1 MKTIDE
7 YTVLELIERY
17 KDVIGEDIENF
28 LCDTIYEGRHT
39 EELKEAIG
47 IKAIIKND
55 KKARIKAVYSVLEE
69 LFGNV
74 KEINESADL
83 KKDLLAQIIERYPDR
98 IKARTK
104 KEMKEL
110 ILEGKSAEVY
120 KYPSKKYKGVDEYK
134 IITDEEPKS
143 TESIYDS
150 RERRFFEQVID
161 EVSINDLEAVIKSKY
176 KERLMD
182 VIMKKVSTN
191 YFLEKKKITPKE
203 YLELYKR
210 GRQEDD
216 QERVVIEFSQEN
228 AERDVNQILREYLK
242 TNFHLVD
249 QETLLLN
256 AAAKLML
263 GIRLIQGEKICN
275 VSIRDV
281 AKSEETEKIQASII
295 SLERISR
302 ELKKN
307 KYSRDVVYN
316 VKDENGQKIITTD
329 KQGIDDFLEKC
340 TDTKYLSDEYIEKL
354 HEDLSKG
361 IIPEDIE
368 ELRIAGVDV
377 SDVINVMDNYEEN
390 QRKKEKEH
398 LLETAKELTNYLKQ
412 NGKIDSEHIIK
423 LYMDGNVS
431 LNLLIAV
438 DISDLSK
445 EYFEDKL
452 LEVFGE
458 NVFINNE
465 ETNNRIKKYGNLYS
479 MLREKGQIDTTTDQI
494 VEKLSEVFGEEFI
507 PGIID
512 DLYKMKI
519 ANMQDGLQWLG
530 GEFLTE
536 LYKQENLR
544 PVEIRRLYNEGTINF
559 EDLTSMVKLLND
571 NTEQFMVISSLF
583 PEAESIETRQ
593 ELFKEC
599 LDLGD
604 SLKEDDKGT
613 KRKKGEKIESEY
625 NQYIT
630 DPGERF
636 KVVQL
641 LDKEY
646 SLKMTS
652 DGHAIMHLPSRG
664 KVFIEKM
671 LDKDGNPYYG
681 AATYIVDK
689 EYFEK
694 NEDMI
699 VIEDKIKRSKLSQNS
714 ESKSIERVI
723 HSPTGWGKGIKRI
736 FEINEETRTPEELQ
750 EIEDAIKSVE
760 ESRRK
765 IERE

>member
-377 SDVINVMDNYEEN
+377 ADVINVMDNYEEN

-431 LNLLIAV
+431 LNLLGAV

-583 PEAESIETRQ
+583 PEAESIEIRQ
-593 ELFKEC
+593 ELFKKC
-599 LDLGD
+599 LKLDD

-613 KRKKGEKIESEY
+613 KRKKGKKSDNKYE
-625 NQYIT
+625 QYIT

-636 KVVQL
+636 KAAQL

-652 DGHAIMHLPSRG
+652 DGHAIMHLPNLQT
-664 KVFIEKM
+664 VWIEKM

-681 AATYIVDK
+681 AASYFVNE

-694 NEDMI
+694 NKDTI
-699 VIEDKIKRSKLSQNS
+699 LVEDKVKRRKLSQNS
-714 ESKSIERVI
+714 ESKSIEKLI
-723 HSPTGWGKGIKRI
+723 HSPTGWVKGVKRI
-736 FEINEETRTPEELQ
+736 LKINEETRTPEELQ
-750 EIEDAIKSVE
+750 EIENAMKSVE

>member
-295 SLERISR
+295 LLERISR

>member
-55 KKARIKAVYSVLEE
+55 KKARIKAVYSVLKE

-134 IITDEEPKS
+134 IITDEDPKS

-316 VKDENGQKIITTD
+316 VKDENGQEIITTD

-361 IIPEDIE
+361 
-368 ELRIAGVDV
+368 
-377 SDVINVMDNYEEN
+377 
-390 QRKKEKEH
+390 K
-398 LLETAKELTNYLKQ
+398 
-412 NGKIDSEHIIK
+412 
-423 LYMDGNVS
+423 
-431 LNLLIAV
+431 
-438 DISDLSK
+438 
-445 EYFEDKL
+445 
-452 LEVFGE
+452 
-458 NVFINNE
+458 
-465 ETNNRIKKYGNLYS
+465 
-479 MLREKGQIDTTTDQI
+479 
-494 VEKLSEVFGEEFI
+494 
-507 PGIID
+507 
-512 DLYKMKI
+512 
-519 ANMQDGLQWLG
+519 
-530 GEFLTE
+530 
-536 LYKQENLR
+536 
-544 PVEIRRLYNEGTINF
+544 
-559 EDLTSMVKLLND
+559 
-571 NTEQFMVISSLF
+571 
-583 PEAESIETRQ
+583 
-593 ELFKEC
+593 
-599 LDLGD
+599 
-604 SLKEDDKGT
+604 
-613 KRKKGEKIESEY
+613 KRK
-625 NQYIT
+625 N
-630 DPGERF
+630 
-636 KVVQL
+636 
-641 LDKEY
+641 
-646 SLKMTS
+646 
-652 DGHAIMHLPSRG
+652 
-664 KVFIEKM
+664 
-671 LDKDGNPYYG
+671 
-681 AATYIVDK
+681 TY
-689 EYFEK
+689 
-694 NEDMI
+694 
-699 VIEDKIKRSKLSQNS
+699 
-714 ESKSIERVI
+714 
-723 HSPTGWGKGIKRI
+723 
-736 FEINEETRTPEELQ
+736 
-750 EIEDAIKSVE
+750 
-760 ESRRK
+760 
-765 IERE
+765 